1 MLSPERYLEPGGG
14 THYLQASLDLVLPLV
29 SSHRSSLA
37 LCQAQLWQPR
47 PKTLRTAPLPL
58 PSTVQVA
65 ANRCQP
71 PWRARRLGRL
81 RHGT

>member
-37 LCQAQLWQPR
+37 LSQAQWWQPR
-47 PKTLRTAPLPL
+47 AKTPG
-58 PSTVQVA
+58 TV
-65 ANRCQP
+65 P
-71 PWRARRLGRL
+71 PPQSR
-81 RHGT
+81 